1 MEVKSSLFLIPTLN
15 GNEIQIPYDKH
26 HKVFSLVKTHQNT
39 PNSLKYENQN
49 VK

>member
-26 HKVFSLVKTHQNT
+26 HKVFSLVKSHQNT
-39 PNSLKYENQN
+39 ELSNMKQYENI
-49 VK
+49 